1 MPVDLLNQEITAED
15 MEVSRKNLIDMR
27 RRIAAGEAIPVEE
40 LQKGLKMI
48 RQMFG
53 REAQASFA
61 KTKKATTK
69 KKAPAKKVDVD
80 ALLGG
85 ILGDL

>member
-61 KTKKATTK
+61 KTKKAAPK